1 MGALSGRDL
10 LLKVDSGDG
19 FVTCAGLRTKS
30 ITLNARSVDITDAGS
45 EGWRELL
52 PGAGLKSAEVTGSG
66 VFRSR
71 SSDATVRGAFFSG
84 DALPCQFLMP
94 GFGRLEGDFLV
105 TRLRYSGT
113 YDGEA
118 AFEMTFASAGALA
131 FEALT

>member
-10 LLKVDSGDG
+10 LLKVDSGQG
-19 FVTCAGLRTKS
+19 FVTCAGLRAKS
-30 ITLNARSVDITDAGS
+30 LTLNARSVDVTDAGS
-45 EGWRELL
+45 AGWRELL
-52 PGAGLKSAEVTGSG
+52 PGAGLRSAEISGSG

-71 SSDATVRGAFFSG
+71 GSDTTVRMAFFEAS
-84 DALPCQFLMP
+84 ALDCQFLLP
-94 GFGRLEGDFLV
+94 GFGRIDGEFLV

-131 FEALT
+131 FEGLS